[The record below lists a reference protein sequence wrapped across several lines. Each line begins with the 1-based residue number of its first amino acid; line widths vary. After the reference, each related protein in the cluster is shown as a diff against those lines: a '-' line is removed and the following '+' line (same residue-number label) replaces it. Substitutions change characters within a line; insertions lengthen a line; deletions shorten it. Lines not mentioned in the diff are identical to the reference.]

1 MSTRYKPDTG
11 KLNSLDDVD
20 LALKE
25 IGLAEKELDAIDAKL
40 NAEIAKLKEKAAKD
54 GEEKR
59 KLITEKVAKIQA
71 YAEYNK
77 GELFKDKKSVELTFG
92 IFGYR
97 KSSKLSVKKTTVEL
111 LKKLLETH
119 VHELEA
125 EKSEEKKNLLKV
137 LITKIQGCIRIKEEP
152 NKEALALMEDGFL
165 RSVGAT
171 RKITNDFFCE
181 AATENVNKDMLKKTA
196 S

>member
-1 MSTRYKPDTG
+1 MGTRYKPDTG

-40 NAEIAKLKEKAAKD
+40 NAEIAKLKEKAVKD

-77 GELFKDKKSVELTFG
+77 GDLFKENKSVELNFG
-92 IFGYR
+92 KFGYR
-97 KSSKLSVKKTTVEL
+97 KSSKISVKKTTLEL
-111 LKKLLETH
+111 LKKLLESH
-119 VHELEA
+119 VQELEA
-125 EKSEEKKNLLKV
+125 EKSEERKNLLTV

-152 NKEALALMEDGFL
+152 NKEALALMDDGFL
-165 RSVGAT
+165 KSVGAT
-171 RKITNDFFCE
+171 RKITDDFFCE
-181 AATENVNKDMLKKTA
+181 AATEDVNKDLLEKTA